1 MVLIKLSS
9 LSLSW
14 LLFTLWAWRRHSIRY
29 SSQVQQR
36 RGKRTLFSL
45 QQPFRCVER
54 QTDRKR
60 SKSVSPKMNSNAT
73 TPSVVVVVLGAGLC
87 ILRHSGGWTDGRV
100 VWCDNCGPLYPQQL
114 STSWIILTS
123 VQMVPVPSFLLWLET
138 LRVHKQQR
146 RHARDGILLSQVL
159 ISK

>member
-9 LSLSW
+9 LSWSW

-36 RGKRTLFSL
+36 RRGKRTLFSL

-54 QTDRKR
+54 QTDRQKEIQISQ
-60 SKSVSPKMNSNAT
+60 SKNEFERDDAFSCCCIGCWAVYSSPFRWM
-73 TPSVVVVVLGAGLC
+73 
-87 ILRHSGGWTDGRV
+87 D

-123 VQMVPVPSFLLWLET
+123 VQMVPVPSFLLLLET